1 MRREVVLEEAAED
14 IERARDLHTRTPH
27 QAPAMKDPIVQ
38 EVRDARAAVAA
49 DFGFDLHKFFAWAK
63 THTAAERKAKHWLPT
78 NPDKTPDTP
87 VGASVPPVT
96 RKRRVRA
103 ARV

>member
-1 MRREVVLEEAAED
+1 
-14 IERARDLHTRTPH
+14 
-27 QAPAMKDPIVQ
+27 MKDPIVQ

-49 DFGFDLHKFFAWAK
+49 DFGFDLHQFFAWAK
-63 THTAAERKAKHWLPT
+63 THAAAERKAKHWLPT
-78 NPDKTPDTP
+78 NPDKTPGTP

>member
-1 MRREVVLEEAAED
+1 
-14 IERARDLHTRTPH
+14 
-27 QAPAMKDPIVQ
+27 MKDPIVQ

-63 THTAAERKAKHWLPT
+63 AHTTAERKAKHWLPT
-78 NPDKTPDTP
+78 GPKTLEAT
-87 VGASVPPVT
+87 GGESKSPVT

-103 ARV
+103 ARVSV